1 MNIIIAFSNWVRSEL
16 VVLGS
21 LVQVTIALLVA
32 FGVALNPA
40 QIAAINAFAAV
51 LLGVIARSNVTPTFK
66 LGISSA
72 PNRQG
77 ANTLSQPAPT
87 VPAQPKPS
95 PAQPPGDAHP

>member
-1 MNIIIAFSNWVRSEL
+1 MTIIIAFSNWVRSEL

-66 LGISSA
+66 LSTL
-72 PNRQG
+72 NRQSSD
-77 ANTLSQPAPT
+77 TSSQSGST
-87 VPAQPKPS
+87 QS
-95 PAQPPGDAHP
+95 PQS